1 MHFNLQV
8 QHDISRCQ
16 VLTSLGKDALCKTGC
31 LALHETVT
39 CQWQD
44 FKVGSVRH
52 QKADR
57 GMQGTSEGFHVY
69 PLHPSDASCIM
80 LEEMNESTGHLYI

>member
-31 LALHETVT
+31 QALHETAHVSGRVS
-39 CQWQD
+39 
-44 FKVGSVRH
+44 KLGLS
-52 QKADR
+52 
-57 GMQGTSEGFHVY
+57 GTRKLTGAY
-69 PLHPSDASCIM
+69 K
-80 LEEMNESTGHLYI
+80 GHLKLPCLSVTPK